1 MKNKLILLI
10 SLAGLCFSLSA
21 QPEAKEGYSE
31 RKGYQT
37 NFKKNRARDNWFISA
52 GAGMGVLFGDQN
64 GEADFKNR
72 LNTNPHFA
80 FGKWI
85 NPYFGMRAYFT
96 GGVLHGFEGKNATFM
111 QHNRFMAGH
120 IDFMYDVTNHWGVYN
135 EKRIFRFIPWIGLGY
150 AQRFPNQGRARSE
163 TPTLNA
169 GILTAFR
176 LNDRL
181 DFNIE
186 IQGAMLNEHFN
197 RVERRAELDALGQ
210 LSAGL
215 TVKLGKTT
223 FEVIEPM
230 DHGLVN
236 KLNSNINSLRAE
248 NEQLRKRPASCPDCP
263 EIQPPVR
270 PEHVASP
277 AADAVV
283 CFRLNSATVDKNQLI
298 HIHRIAQVAKENG
311 YKITVTGYADQQT
324 GTPEYNKTLSEK
336 RAKAVAN
343 ILTKIYNISSNQ
355 IITKWDG
362 SNTQP
367 FGTNSWNRVVIMS
380 AGK

>member
-1 MKNKLILLI
+1 MILIGGCFT
-10 SLAGLCFSLSA
+10 LAA
-21 QPEAKEGYSE
+21 QPDPMVGVSE
-31 RKGYQT
+31 SKGYQT

-85 NPYFGMRAYFT
+85 NPYLGMRTYFT

-120 IDFMYDVTNHWGVYN
+120 VDFMYDVTNHWGVYD
-135 EKRIFRFIPWIGLGY
+135 ERRIFRFIPWIGLGY

-176 LNDRL
+176 LSERL

-186 IQGAMLNEHFN
+186 VQGALLNEHFN
-197 RVERRAELDALGQ
+197 RVQRRASLDGLAQ

-215 TVKLGKTT
+215 TVKLGKTK

-230 DHGLVN
+230 DYELVN
-236 KLNSNINSLRAE
+236 NLNDKINRLRSE
-248 NEQLRKRPASCPDCP
+248 NEQLGKRPVSCPECP
-263 EIQPPVR
+263 KCPDTPVVTNQPVTPIG
-270 PEHVASP
+270 EAL
-277 AADAVV
+277 V
-283 CFRLNSATVDKNQLI
+283 CFRFNSAQVDKSQLI
-298 HIHRIAQVAKENG
+298 HIHRIVQLAKEKG
-311 YKITVTGYADQQT
+311 YTLRVTGYADQT
-324 GTPEYNKTLSEK
+324 GDKEYNRVLSEK
-336 RAKAVAN
+336 RAKAVVH
-343 ILTKIYNISSNQ
+343 ILTETYQFPYNK
-355 IITKWDG
+355 IITDWHG
-362 SNTQP
+362 SDTQP
-367 FGTNSWNRVVIMS
+367 FGTNSWNRIVIIS
-380 AGK
+380 TAK